1 VDILVAT
8 LIIVVACTITC
19 GLLFLLH
26 RYGTRDALLAD
37 TTRGAGIY
45 GVVGTSFAVLLA
57 FVVFIGF
64 QSYNEARQGAEEE
77 ADSVV
82 EQFRAA
88 EFFPTKQRRELQ
100 GELVCYGRAV
110 VHHDWPAMRD
120 QGGSQVVGDW
130 SLALQDSYET
140 LRVVSPKEQWG
151 FGNLLTLSDERID
164 SRRQRLTQSVPLIT
178 TPVWFFLGI
187 GALLNI
193 AFVLIFVDRRSE
205 TLAIQFML
213 MASVTTIVIAGLLLI
228 WFLDHPYE
236 NANGSIK
243 PVEMERV
250 VGEMAREEPGLPIPC
265 SEEGS
270 FSSPSARLGR
280 SPREL
285 TG

>member
-1 VDILVAT
+1 VNLLLAAVIILG
-8 LIIVVACTITC
+8 ACAITC
-19 GLLFLLH
+19 GLLYGLH
-26 RYGTRDALLAD
+26 RYGSRDALLAD

-64 QSYNEARQGAEEE
+64 ESYNEARQGAEKE

-88 EFFPTKQRRELQ
+88 EFFPAEQREVLQ

-110 VHHDWPAMRD
+110 IHHDWPAMRK
-120 QGGSQVVGDW
+120 QGGSDVVGDW
-130 SLALQDSYET
+130 SLALQDSYER
-140 LRVVSPKEQWG
+140 LRVVTPKEQWG

-164 SRRQRLTQSVPLIT
+164 ARRQRLTQSVPLIT

-193 AFVLIFVDRRSE
+193 AFVLIFLDRRTE
-205 TLAIQFML
+205 TLAIQSLL
-213 MASVTTIVIAGLLLI
+213 MASVTAIVVAGLLLV

-236 NANGSIK
+236 DANGSIK

-250 VGEMAREEPGLPIPC
+250 VEEMLREEPGLPVPC
-265 SEEGS
+265 TRHGE
-270 FSSPSARLGR
+270 F
-280 SPREL
+280 
-285 TG
+285 T

>member
-1 VDILVAT
+1 VDILIAT
-8 LIIVVACTITC
+8 LIILGACTVTC
-19 GLLFLLH
+19 GLLYALH
-26 RYGTRDALLAD
+26 RFGTRDALLAD

-64 QSYNEARQGAEEE
+64 QSYNDARQGAEHE
-77 ADSVV
+77 ADSVL
-82 EQFRAA
+82 EQFRAS
-88 EFFPTKQRRELQ
+88 EFFPVSQREDLQ

-120 QGGSQVVGDW
+120 QGGSGVVGDW
-130 SLALQDSYET
+130 SLTLQDSYET
-140 LRVVSPKEQWG
+140 LRVVTPKEQWG

-193 AFVLIFVDRRSE
+193 AFVLIFVDRRTE
-205 TLAIQFML
+205 TLAIQFLL
-213 MASVTTIVIAGLLLI
+213 MASVTTIVVAGLLLVA
-228 WFLDHPYE
+228 FLDHPYE
-236 NANGSIK
+236 DANGSIK

-250 VGEMAREEPGLPIPC
+250 VDEMLKEEPGLPLPC
-265 SEEGS
+265 NRRGD
-270 FSSPSARLGR
+270 FA
-280 SPREL
+280 
-285 TG
+285 